1 MNSSVEE
8 YVWILG
14 LREAMQV
21 LSDALLCALAVL
33 CVMRDMCLI
42 YLVRRAD
49 WKCSD
54 DGLKCF
60 FNNIFRFS
68 SDRQVHAMMFA

>member
-33 CVMRDMCLI
+33 
-42 YLVRRAD
+42 
-49 WKCSD
+49 
-54 DGLKCF
+54 
-60 FNNIFRFS
+60 
-68 SDRQVHAMMFA
+68 